1 MPIAL
6 EITLIAL
13 LAAIGLGLVPLLFQL
28 RRTARNLDTF
38 LLATRKDLT
47 QIAGDVQASRA
58 RMDFLAVTLQRS
70 LDDLSP
76 LVRILGEAGCSLMV
90 FRDRARSF
98 IASASRNFGGLS
110 GGISMVLALFDHWQ
124 STRTPRQE
132 KPS

>member
-13 LAAIGLGLVPLLFQL
+13 LAAIGLGAVPLVL
-28 RRTARNLDTF
+28 RNRV
-38 LLATRKDLT
+38 K
-47 QIAGDVQASRA
+47 
-58 RMDFLAVTLQRS
+58 
-70 LDDLSP
+70 
-76 LVRILGEAGCSLMV
+76 
-90 FRDRARSF
+90 SF